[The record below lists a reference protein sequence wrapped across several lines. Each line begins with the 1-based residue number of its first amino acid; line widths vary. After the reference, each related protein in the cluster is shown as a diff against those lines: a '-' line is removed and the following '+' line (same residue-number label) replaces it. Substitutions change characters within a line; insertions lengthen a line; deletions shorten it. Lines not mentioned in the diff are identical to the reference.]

1 MDMAPPSYSSWLRA
15 PAKLAL
21 ACLVLLAPAWAAATA
36 AEGIYYT
43 RDTTFLI
50 PFIPDPNEARI
61 LQVLLYASEDF
72 GKSFQ
77 SAGRAG
83 AQDKSFRFTGKKD
96 GWYWFWVQ
104 TQFQDGK
111 LFPPQL
117 NPQQPGLRVCVD
129 TQPPQLSLKAIQPR
143 EGTVAVE
150 WDVREDNPD
159 LQTLRIDY
167 RPLTGA
173 EWINLPVQPLLLGQH
188 SWTPTISAGQY
199 EVRLQ
204 MRDKAGNNN
213 EAKTMVTPGAV
224 APSQPG
230 SVGGNVIM
238 INKRRIQLNYKL
250 TEVGKSNVSFVEVWK
265 TQDTRSWQKYSQE
278 VPSSNETVVIE
289 VPSEGRYGFTLIARS
304 GVGLGEAPPTAGV
317 QPQIWVEVDET
328 KPSVRIDKIEVGRG
342 IDAGKLS
349 IRWTAFDRFLS
360 LSPITIAY
368 GDNRDGPWQVIVAKI
383 TNDGQYVWTMPESL
397 PYKFFVRVEAVDQAG
412 NVGGDQT
419 TEAVA
424 VDLSV
429 PKARVIKVEPVTAPS
444 GQNAVPP
451 TPPGTSGN

>member
-1 MDMAPPSYSSWLRA
+1 MSPVPEKTWLRA
-15 PAKLAL
+15 SGKRAL
-21 ACLVLLAPAWAAATA
+21 ACLLLVLALAGPIRAG
-36 AEGIYYT
+36 EGIYYT

-61 LQVLLYASEDF
+61 QQVLLYVSEDF

-77 SAGRAG
+77 NAGRAG
-83 AQDKSFRFTGKKD
+83 AQEKSFRFTARKD

-143 EGTVAVE
+143 EGSVAVE

-159 LQTLRIDY
+159 LQTLRIEY
-167 RPLTGA
+167 RPQNAG

-188 SWTPTISAGQY
+188 SWTPAAPAPQY

-204 MRDKAGNNN
+204 MRDKAGNSN
-213 EAKTMVTPGAV
+213 EAKTLVTPGAV
-224 APSQPG
+224 APPQASG
-230 SVGGNVIM
+230 AGGNVIM

-278 VPSSNETVVIE
+278 VPSPTETVVIE

-304 GVGLGEAPPTAGV
+304 GVGLGEAPPTSGM

-328 KPSVRIDKIEVGRG
+328 KPTVRIDKIEVGQG
-342 IDAGKLS
+342 IETGKLA
-349 IRWTAFDRFLS
+349 IRWSAFDRFLA
-360 LSPITIAY
+360 LTPITIAY
-368 GDNRDGPWQVIVAKI
+368 AEQRDGPWQPIVSKI
-383 TNDGQYVWTMPESL
+383 ANDGQFVWTMPESL

-424 VDLSV
+424 VDLSR
-429 PKARVIKVEPVTAPS
+429 PKARIIKVEPAIIPP
-444 GQNAVPP
+444 GQN
-451 TPPGTSGN
+451 TPPPPGSPGNPMP

>member
-1 MDMAPPSYSSWLRA
+1 
-15 PAKLAL
+15 
-21 ACLVLLAPAWAAATA
+21 LVLLVPALAGAAGA

-61 LQVLLYASEDF
+61 LQVLLYVSEDF

-77 SAGRAG
+77 NAGRAG
-83 AQDKSFRFTGKKD
+83 PQDKSFRFTARKD

-129 TQPPQLSLKAIQPR
+129 TQKPQLSLKAIQPR

-150 WDVREDNPD
+150 WDIREENPD
-159 LQTLRIDY
+159 LQTFRIDY
-167 RPLTGA
+167 RPLNAGD
-173 EWINLPVQPLLLGQH
+173 WINLPVQPLLLGQH
-188 SWTPTISAGQY
+188 SWTPTVPAAQY

-204 MRDKAGNNN
+204 MRDKATNEN
-213 EAKTMVTPGAV
+213 EAKTTVTPGAV
-224 APSQPG
+224 APAQPG
-230 SVGGNVIM
+230 GVGGNVIM
-238 INKRRIQLNYKL
+238 VNKRRIQLNYKL
-250 TEVGKSNVSFVEVWK
+250 SDVGKSNVSFVEVWK
-265 TQDTRSWQKYSQE
+265 TQDTRTWQKYSQE
-278 VPSSNETVVIE
+278 VPSKEETVVID

-317 QPQIWVEVDET
+317 QPHVWVEVDET
-328 KPSVRIDKIEVGRG
+328 KPTVRIDKIEVGRG
-342 IDAGKLS
+342 IDTGKLT
-349 IRWTAFDRFLS
+349 IRWSAYDRFLA
-360 LSPITIAY
+360 LTPISIAY
-368 GDNRDGPWQVIVAKI
+368 AENREGPWQLIVSKI
-383 TNDGQYVWTMPESL
+383 ANDGGYVWTMPESL

-419 TEAVA
+419 TEMVA

-429 PKARVIKVEPVTAPS
+429 PKARVTEVKPVATPP

-451 TPPGTSGN
+451 PPPGNP